1 MGKLLMGLIGNAIPR
16 QGNSGLLPT
25 SQRRMEMDFEQT
37 GFQLHQ
43 REIAIVLGQYH
54 LRYLRRLVALFDGD
68 LELPLILGE
77 VANRN
82 VGFALSE
89 TGVACAEVDQQII
102 RARGNGTLS
111 PCSAMSVSLATG
123 LSRETV
129 RRKLNKL
136 ADQGFLVKLPDSS
149 FVTTSKP
156 LEYFSDISTKEQL
169 ADLLDTCSKISL
181 FLDA

>member
-1 MGKLLMGLIGNAIPR
+1 
-16 QGNSGLLPT
+16 
-25 SQRRMEMDFEQT
+25 MDFEQA
-37 GFQLHQ
+37 GYQLHE

-82 VGFALSE
+82 VGFALGE

-102 RARGNGTLS
+102 RARENGTLS

-123 LSRETV
+123 LPRETV
-129 RRKLNKL
+129 RRKLSKL
-136 ADQGFLVKLPDSS
+136 VEQGFLLRLADGS
-149 FVTTSKP
+149 FVTTRKP

-169 ADLLDTCSKISL
+169 ADLLATGARLSLLLDT
-181 FLDA
+181 